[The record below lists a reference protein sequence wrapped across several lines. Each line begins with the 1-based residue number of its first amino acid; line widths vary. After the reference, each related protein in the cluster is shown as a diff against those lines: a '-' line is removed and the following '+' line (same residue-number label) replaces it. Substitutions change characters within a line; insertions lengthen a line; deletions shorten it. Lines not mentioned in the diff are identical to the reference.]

1 MSEYSRPRSAE
12 LLPNSCAFVA
22 ATFEDILP
30 TSYHNAELNVI
41 VDG

>member
-1 MSEYSRPRSAE
+1 MFSRPRAE
-12 LLPNSCAFVA
+12 EFVPNSSAFA
-22 ATFEDILP
+22 ASTFKDILP